1 MNLDLPL
8 DEWVMATYHHDAY
21 RTRSFFERTGVPY
34 NQRNLV
40 GDVAIWF
47 ISQVAWLSDANN
59 ILIVDDLLRFEH
71 LAEDW
76 SAFSAK
82 HGIERELVH
91 VNSSARQ
98 ADAEQHMTQ
107 RTRDM
112 ISEYYR
118 RTSSDLATNVDRAI
132 RSPNESLG
140 KMNSLSSMPAF
151 RCPDWVSG
159 EDGPASMARS
169 A

>member
-1 MNLDLPL
+1 MRSEYLFGRGRWSAGEDNPHLMNLNLPL

-21 RTRSFFERTGVPY
+21 RTRSFFQRTGVPY

-59 ILIVDDLLRFEH
+59 LLIVDDLLRFEH
-71 LAEDW
+71 LTEDW

-98 ADAEQHMTQ
+98 AGAEQHMTQ
-107 RTRDM
+107 RTRDI

-118 RTSSDLATNVDRAI
+118 
-132 RSPNESLG
+132 
-140 KMNSLSSMPAF
+140 
-151 RCPDWVSG
+151 
-159 EDGPASMARS
+159 EDFERFGYER
-169 A
+169 

>member
-1 MNLDLPL
+1 MTLVERWSPEGWVHHPTVASPETDRREPL
-8 DEWVMATYHHDAY
+8 
-21 RTRSFFERTGVPY
+21 RTR
-34 NQRNLV
+34 
-40 GDVAIWF
+40 
-47 ISQVAWLSDANN
+47 DANN

-118 RTSSDLATNVDRAI
+118 
-132 RSPNESLG
+132 
-140 KMNSLSSMPAF
+140 
-151 RCPDWVSG
+151 
-159 EDGPASMARS
+159 EDFERFGYER
-169 A
+169 